1 MGRNETRRQFLRL
14 TGGAALFGFAGT
26 ASANDA
32 TDPVSTAP
40 VPGDPGQF
48 TYATMGEGS
57 NPTATLYGN
66 FKCPY
71 TKEFVL
77 GNLEAVVEEFV
88 EPGKLDLRY
97 RALAYEPPGQSSHG
111 SSYYYISDSD
121 PRISECAM
129 GAWDLAPDDY
139 WAFFRDMFESQV
151 SGTVTYDEMRS
162 RMNDS
167 DVDHRWGAI
176 SRAKDGDY
184 EDPVYQTRYA
194 AGDVGVTFTPTLALD
209 GATTAPH
216 HGTQELLDWIAGH
229 LPEDGGGTTSSSLG
243 ESGTRTVRQDPAWEW
258 HDQSLSQSYDAP
270 VVIAKS
276 TTYDGPDPVHVRL
289 RSVADD
295 RFEFRLD
302 EWAYEDGTHTSER
315 LGYVALEEGTHSLDG
330 PAAEVGR
337 ITTDHRFAYV
347 DFDQAFGS
355 TPVVFSQPQTRRG
368 EDGVV
373 SRHRWVSADG
383 VGVRLQEREAGGW
396 HTEESVGYLAVE
408 PGRGTLDGAPFEV
421 GRTGWQVTDD
431 WHEISFDG
439 DYADPQ
445 FVADIQTYNGPDTAT
460 VRYRNLS
467 SDGVEVHVDEER
479 SDDDETN
486 HWSAERVGYL
496 VFEGA

>member
-14 TGGAALFGFAGT
+14 TGGAALFGFTGT

-40 VPGDPGQF
+40 VPGEPGQF

-176 SRAKDGDY
+176 SRAKDSDY

-209 GATTAPH
+209 GATTAPRH
-216 HGTQELLDWIAGH
+216 PG
-229 LPEDGGGTTSSSLG
+229 
-243 ESGTRTVRQDPAWEW
+243 
-258 HDQSLSQSYDAP
+258 
-270 VVIAKS
+270 
-276 TTYDGPDPVHVRL
+276 
-289 RSVADD
+289 
-295 RFEFRLD
+295 
-302 EWAYEDGTHTSER
+302 
-315 LGYVALEEGTHSLDG
+315 
-330 PAAEVGR
+330 
-337 ITTDHRFAYV
+337 
-347 DFDQAFGS
+347 AFGLDRRPS
-355 TPVVFSQPQTRRG
+355 TRR
-368 EDGVV
+368 
-373 SRHRWVSADG
+373 
-383 VGVRLQEREAGGW
+383 
-396 HTEESVGYLAVE
+396 
-408 PGRGTLDGAPFEV
+408 
-421 GRTGWQVTDD
+421 
-431 WHEISFDG
+431 
-439 DYADPQ
+439 
-445 FVADIQTYNGPDTAT
+445 
-460 VRYRNLS
+460 RYRNDQQLARRVR
-467 SDGVEVHVDEER
+467 DEDRPTGPRLGVARPVAVAVVRRAGRDSEVDHLR
-479 SDDDETN
+479 RTGPGPRPP
-486 HWSAERVGYL
+486 ALGR
-496 VFEGA
+496 